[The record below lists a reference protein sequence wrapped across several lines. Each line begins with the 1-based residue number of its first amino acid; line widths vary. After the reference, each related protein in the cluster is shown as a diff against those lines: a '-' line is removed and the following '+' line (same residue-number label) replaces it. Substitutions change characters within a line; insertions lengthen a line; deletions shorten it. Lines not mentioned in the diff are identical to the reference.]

1 MLCGI
6 VAGRGMLFL
15 ARRLHWKNPGKG
27 ISAYLTAT
35 VWLLL
40 FLLGVQ
46 VGGNPDIIH
55 SLPTLGAEALL
66 TGACATLGS
75 CAAAWVLWQRIRK
88 EEEKER

>member
-6 VAGRGMLFL
+6 VAGRIILLL
-15 ARRLHWKNPGKG
+15 AERRHWKNPGKG
-27 ISAYLTAT
+27 ISAYLTVT
-35 VWLLL
+35 IWLLL

-66 TGACATLGS
+66 TGSCATLGS
-75 CAAAWVLWQRIRK
+75 CAAAWALWHRIKKK
-88 EEEKER
+88 EERKR